1 MHALSDE
8 EFEVRALS
16 LLMKRDERAFSELVR
31 RYERR
36 VFSLIVRMIGNPG
49 EADELTQEVFLQV
62 FKSLDSFRGESK
74 LSTWIFRIAVNTCK
88 NRIKYLRVRRDGEHD
103 AFDDV
108 AERLPED
115 ASPKAQGNVTRPDV
129 MLEQNELR
137 ELVRQAILK
146 LDEDFRECLVL
157 RDVEEL
163 SYEEIGAITG
173 LAEGTVKS
181 RIFRARQM
189 LREML
194 ERALG
199 RKMP

>member
-1 MHALSDE
+1 LSDE
-8 EFEVRALS
+8 EFEARALP
-16 LLMKRDERAFSELVR
+16 LLLKRDERAFSELVR

-36 VFSLIVRMIGNPG
+36 VFALVVRMIGSRS

-62 FKSLDSFRGESK
+62 FKALDGFRGESK
-74 LSTWIFRIAVNTCK
+74 LSTWIFRIAVNICK
-88 NRIKYLRVRRDGEHD
+88 NRIKYLRVRKDGEHD

-108 AERLPED
+108 AERLPVEE
-115 ASPKAQGNVTRPDV
+115 APKAALTANTRPDV
-129 MLEQNELR
+129 ALEKNELR
-137 ELVRQAILK
+137 ELVRRAILQ

-163 SYEEIGAITG
+163 SYEEIGEITG

-189 LREML
+189 LREIL
-194 ERALG
+194 ERTLG
-199 RKMP
+199 RKVP